1 MLMVFCTRQVA
12 AVEVEAAAREAIV
25 YGVEKGVRILNVT
38 TKRLR
43 VSVNRVGAV

>member
-25 YGVEKGVRILNVT
+25 YGVEKGVRILNVK
-38 TKRLR
+38 TKMLL
-43 VSVNRVGAV
+43 VSVEWV